1 MRQVKRRSY
10 ESKKKWLG
18 FTFIIPWLVGCT
30 TFFVRPFLMTLYYSL
45 CDVKVLDEGVS
56 MKFVGLKNYIHAF
69 TGDNEFLPKFTES
82 MNNTLFQVPL
92 ILMFSL
98 FIAVILNQK
107 FRGRVFFRTVY
118 FLPVII
124 ASGVVISLIR
134 GDAFSQQ
141 LLSGERS
148 SMMFQAVS
156 MEQLLLKSGIINEK
170 VVNSMFYVINNI
182 FDLLWKSGVQ
192 ILIFIAG
199 LKTIPP
205 ALYEVARIE
214 GANAWETFWMVTFK
228 MLSPI
233 IVVNVVYTIIDS
245 FNDYLNPI
253 IMYISQTSRSL
264 NIQFAS
270 AMAWMYF
277 LVVLIITGTVLAII
291 SKRAFSY
298 TD

>member
-1 MRQVKRRSY
+1 MRKLRWKSY

-18 FTFIIPWLVGCT
+18 FTFIIPWLIGSI
-30 TFFVRPFLMTLYYSL
+30 TFFARPFIMTLYYSL
-45 CDVKVLDEGVS
+45 CDVNVHDEGVS
-56 MKFVGLKNYIHAF
+56 MTFVGLKNYIAAF
-69 TGDNEFLPKFTES
+69 TEDNEFLPKFVES
-82 MNNTLFQVPL
+82 MTNTLLHVPL

-107 FRGRVFFRTVY
+107 FRGRTFFRTTY

-134 GDAFSQQ
+134 GDTFSQQ

-148 SMMFQAVS
+148 NMMFQAIS
-156 MEQLLLKSGIINEK
+156 MEQLLLKSGMNEK
-170 VVNSMFYVINNI
+170 FVEYMFLIINNI

-199 LKTIPP
+199 LKTISPS
-205 ALYEVARIE
+205 LYEVAKIE
-214 GANAWETFWMVTFK
+214 GANAWETFWKVTFK

-233 IVVNVVYTIIDS
+233 IIVNVVYTIIDS

-253 IMYISQTSRSL
+253 ILHISNTSRGL
-264 NIQFAS
+264 NIQLAS
-270 AMAWMYF
+270 AMAWLYF
-277 LVVLIITGTVLAII
+277 LVVLIITGAVLGII